1 MALTSCS
8 TANPFIDGWD
18 TPYGIPPFDQIKESH
33 YLPAIK
39 AGIDEQNAE
48 IEAIIANQEDPSFD
62 NVIAA
67 YDHSGSIL
75 RRTCGVLFNLSESDG
90 TESLTKIVE
99 QALPLVTV
107 HSNSIFMN
115 PQLFAKVDVLFN
127 NMDNLNYTIEQK
139 TLIRK
144 LHNQFV
150 KNGVALDAE
159 SQAKMK
165 EINGELSRLEYQFG
179 NNVLAENNNFA
190 DKFGV
195 TISEYPEEM
204 TTCADRAKREEM
216 FKAYSTRCSHGDE
229 HDNKALILRIMDLRI
244 QKAALL
250 GYDNPAD
257 YILSDKMAGNA
268 ANVDAFLSKIMA
280 PAVAKAKAEIVDMQ
294 DVMNADVKAGVL
306 PEGSK
311 IEPWDWFYYA
321 ERVRVA
327 KYNLTEDMTRPYFT
341 LENVR
346 QGVFN
351 QAKTLYGVNVDP
363 LEEKVALYHPEAEA
377 FKVTDADGS
386 FLGIF
391 ITDYLPRSV
400 KRGGAWMTNF
410 VEQYVD
416 AQGVDHRPVIVNVAS
431 LAKPTADKPSLLTVD
446 QAETMFHE
454 FGHALHGLLTR
465 CNYFS
470 TSGTN
475 VARDFVEL
483 PSQINENWAFLP
495 ENLAGYAR
503 HWQTGEVIPAELVE
517 KIEASST
524 FNQGFM
530 TTELAAAS
538 ILDIKWHELKSIE
551 GIDVDSFE
559 AKACAEMGLISEII
573 PRYRST
579 YFSHTFTGGYSAGY
593 YGYLWAEVLD
603 KDAFQY
609 IQTSADPHAA
619 AMSFRHN
626 ILEKGG
632 SDEPMNLYKAFRGAD
647 PNPDALLH
655 SRGLK

>member
-294 DVMNADVKAGVL
+294 AVMNADVKAGVL

-391 ITDYLPRSV
+391 ITDYLPRPV

-454 FGHALHGLLTR
+454 FGHALHGLLTK

-470 TSGTN
+470 TSGSN

-609 IQTSADPHAA
+609 IQTSADPQAA

>member
-165 EINGELSRLEYQFG
+165 EINGELSGLEYQFG
-179 NNVLAENNNFA
+179 NNVLAENNNFT

-294 DVMNADVKAGVL
+294 AVMNADVKAGVL

>member
-107 HSNSIFMN
+107 HSNSVFMN

-165 EINGELSRLEYQFG
+165 EINGELSGLEYQFG

-294 DVMNADVKAGVL
+294 AVMDADIKAGVL

-579 YFSHTFTGGYSAGY
+579 FFSHTFTGGYSAGY